1 MIDQILDEFN
11 VIMNVRDCLQLRTN
25 IKKLAKRQIH
35 TVTALLVN
43 ELQIFCVYRRNG
55 VNYEIYII
63 WKWCIWK
70 SWM

>member
-25 IKKLAKRQIH
+25 IKKWAKLQILMVMVLH
-35 TVTALLVN
+35 VK
-43 ELQIFCVYRRNG
+43 ESQIFCVYRRNG